1 MWESVYLRIKGL
13 WYFKKKKKTEK
24 NAVIQIPV
32 LRNAY
37 HKLWNWADFDL
48 NPVVPLNIVP
58 YLPRAGCCFL
68 RLSFFLCENSNVR
81 NTCLLAV

>member
-13 WYFKKKKKTEK
+13 WYLKKKKTEK

-48 NPVVPLNIVP
+48 NPSC
-58 YLPRAGCCFL
+58 A
-68 RLSFFLCENSNVR
+68 
-81 NTCLLAV
+81 T

>member
-1 MWESVYLRIKGL
+1 MGECVPENQRIVVL
-13 WYFKKKKKTEK
+13 KKKTEK

-48 NPVVPLNIVP
+48 NPSC
-58 YLPRAGCCFL
+58 A
-68 RLSFFLCENSNVR
+68 
-81 NTCLLAV
+81 T